1 MFGNLTL
8 EESEGTM
15 NVDKKTIKI
24 AGVLYLIIVIGSIL
38 GGVFSEMYI
47 QSHHAG
53 VVAEDSMNIPDWLYR
68 VGFVIYL
75 VVYLSDMATALV
87 LYILLKPVNNGL
99 ALLAAFFRFA
109 EATILGINMLNHYAA
124 FLILSGADN
133 LTAFDPNQLNGVVQF
148 LLDAH
153 RSGYLIGQVFF
164 GFHCFF
170 LGYLLFKSGYFP
182 KVLGV
187 FLIAA
192 SFGYLIESFAYFLLP
207 NHEAVET
214 VTTWIVALPA
224 FLAELSFTYWL
235 LFKNSDVE
243 MRYNQISASAR

>member
-1 MFGNLTL
+1 MMFGVLTL
-8 EESEGTM
+8 EESEGNM
-15 NVDKKTIKI
+15 SVDKRTVKV
-24 AGVLYLIIVIGSIL
+24 AGILYLVIVIGSIL

-47 QSHHAG
+47 QSHLAG
-53 VVAEDSMNIPDWLYR
+53 DDLMNIPDWLYR
-68 VGFVIYL
+68 IGFAIYL
-75 VVYLSDMATALV
+75 LVYLSDIATALV

-109 EATILGINMLNHYAA
+109 EAVILGINMLNHYAA
-124 FLILSGADN
+124 FLILNGADY
-133 LTAFDPNQLNGVVQF
+133 LTVFDPSQLEGTVLL

-182 KVLGV
+182 RVLGV

-207 NHEAVET
+207 NHETVET
-214 VTTWIVALPA
+214 VITWIVALPA
-224 FLAELSFTYWL
+224 FLSELSLTYWL
-235 LFKNSDVE
+235 LFKNFDVE
-243 MRYNQISASAR
+243 MRYNQISASA